1 VDASTA
7 RGRSAGARPWL
18 CVVAVVL
25 VGTAL
30 GVASELA
37 GELPGP
43 WYTTAALGAPWIV
56 AGFFTARL
64 CRRVWT
70 SALASVGVLAIG
82 LAVVAGIRGSGYVQ
96 ADPFLAVWGLLAVLF
111 GGMVGVAAAAG
122 CDDRLNVR
130 AAGWAL
136 PVAVSIVEAAATLTR
151 TDAAVA
157 AGFDL
162 ALAAVVFAVGS
173 RAVPRTRLGMA
184 TLILT
189 LSLLMLGLLVRA
201 TVPSSTYVV

>member
-1 VDASTA
+1 
-7 RGRSAGARPWL
+7 
-18 CVVAVVL
+18 
-25 VGTAL
+25 
-30 GVASELA
+30 
-37 GELPGP
+37 
-43 WYTTAALGAPWIV
+43 
-56 AGFFTARL
+56 
-64 CRRVWT
+64 
-70 SALASVGVLAIG
+70 
-82 LAVVAGIRGSGYVQ
+82 
-96 ADPFLAVWGLLAVLF
+96 VLF

-136 PVAVSIVEAAATLTR
+136 PVAVSIVEATATLTR

>member
-7 RGRSAGARPWL
+7 RDGLAGARPWL
-18 CVVAVVL
+18 CVVAVAL

-37 GELPGP
+37 GELPRP
-43 WYTTAALGAPWIV
+43 WYATAALGAPWIV
-56 AGFFTARL
+56 ASFFTARL
-64 CRRVWT
+64 CRRVST

-96 ADPFLAVWGLLAVLF
+96 ADPMLAVWGLLAVLL
-111 GGMVGVAAAAG
+111 GATVGVAAAAG
-122 CDDRLNVR
+122 RDDRINVR

-136 PVAVSIVEAAATLTR
+136 PVAVSIVEAVAALTR

-157 AGFDL
+157 AALDL
-162 ALAAVVFAVGS
+162 VLAAVVFAIGS
-173 RAVPRTRLGMA
+173 RAVPRTRLVTA
-184 TLILT
+184 TLVLT
-189 LSLLMLGLLVRA
+189 VSLLVMGLIVLA
-201 TVPSSTYVV
+201 TVPSSTYLV